1 MQNLNAIGTED
12 FDRIRTMVRQQ
23 TGIVLEENKR
33 YLIESRLSTL
43 VRKEGIESIDALLSQ
58 LRVGG
63 SLCELHGKI
72 VEAMTTNET
81 SFFRDGHPF
90 EALRRFVLPELL
102 RLRAKEKRLRIWCA
116 AASTGQ
122 EPYSLAMLLR
132 EQFAASLLGWNVQIL
147 ATDFSPVV
155 LDVARRGRFNAIE
168 MSRGLT
174 MPYQSKYF
182 RQVDASWEIH
192 ESIRTMIEFRPLNL
206 IGTWPAMLPYDLI
219 LLRNVLIYFDLAT
232 KQTVLRHAKKV
243 LRGDGYLFL
252 GGAETTLNIDAG
264 YVRETVG
271 DSVCYRPRG

>member
-132 EQFAASLLGWNVQIL
+132 EQFATSLLGWNVQIL

-174 MPYQSKYF
+174 VPYQSKYF
-182 RQVDASWEIH
+182 RQVDAEWEIH
-192 ESIRTMIEFRPLNL
+192 ESIRAMIEFRSLNL

-232 KQTVLRHAKKV
+232 KQAVLRHAKTL
-243 LRGDGYLFL
+243 LRSNGYLFL

>member
-132 EQFAASLLGWNVQIL
+132 EQFATSLLGWNVQIL
-147 ATDFSPVV
+147 ATDFSPAV

-174 MPYQSKYF
+174 VPYQSKYF
-182 RQVDASWEIH
+182 RQVDAEWEIH
-192 ESIRTMIEFRPLNL
+192 ESIRAMIEFRSLNL

-232 KQTVLRHAKKV
+232 KQAVLRHAKTL
-243 LRGDGYLFL
+243 LRSNGYLFL

-264 YVRETVG
+264 YVRESVG

>member
-132 EQFAASLLGWNVQIL
+132 EQFATSLLGWNVQIL
-147 ATDFSPVV
+147 ATDFSPAV

-174 MPYQSKYF
+174 VPYQSKYF
-182 RQVDASWEIH
+182 RQVDAEWEIH
-192 ESIRTMIEFRPLNL
+192 ESIRAMIEFRSLNL

-232 KQTVLRHAKKV
+232 KQMVLRHAKKV

>member
-1 MQNLNAIGTED
+1 MQNLDAIGTED

-63 SLCELHGKI
+63 SLCELHDKI

-90 EALRRFVLPELL
+90 EALRRFVIPELM

-132 EQFAASLLGWNVQIL
+132 EQFATSLLGWNVQIL
-147 ATDFSPVV
+147 ATDFSPAV

-174 MPYQSKYF
+174 VPYQSKYF
-182 RQVDASWEIH
+182 RQVDAEWEIH
-192 ESIRTMIEFRPLNL
+192 ESIRAMIEFRSLNL

-232 KQTVLRHAKKV
+232 KQAVLRHAKTL
-243 LRGDGYLFL
+243 LRSNGYLFL

>member
-132 EQFAASLLGWNVQIL
+132 EQFATSLLGWNVQIL
-147 ATDFSPVV
+147 ATDFSPAV

-174 MPYQSKYF
+174 VPYQSKYF
-182 RQVDASWEIH
+182 RQVDAEWEIH
-192 ESIRTMIEFRPLNL
+192 ESIRAMIEFRSLNL

-232 KQTVLRHAKKV
+232 KQAVLRHAKTL
-243 LRGDGYLFL
+243 LRSNGYLFL

>member
-1 MQNLNAIGTED
+1 MRNLDAIGTED

-23 TGIVLEENKR
+23 TGIVLEESKR

-43 VRKEGIESIDALLSQ
+43 VRKEGIESVDALLDT
-58 LRVGG
+58 LRSG
-63 SLCELHGKI
+63 SSSEFRGKI

-90 EALRRFVLPELL
+90 EALRRFVLPELM

-116 AASTGQ
+116 AAATGQ

-132 EQFAASLLGWNVQIL
+132 EQFAAPLVGWSVQIL
-147 ATDFSPVV
+147 ATDFSPAV
-155 LDVARRGRFNAIE
+155 LDVARRGQFNAIE

-182 RQVDASWEIH
+182 RQVDSAWEIH
-192 ESIRTMIEFRPLNL
+192 ESIRAMIEFRPLNL
-206 IGTWPAMLPYDLI
+206 IGTWPAMLSYDLI

-232 KQTVLRHAKKV
+232 KQTVLRHAKTV
-243 LRGDGYLFL
+243 LRSDGYLFL